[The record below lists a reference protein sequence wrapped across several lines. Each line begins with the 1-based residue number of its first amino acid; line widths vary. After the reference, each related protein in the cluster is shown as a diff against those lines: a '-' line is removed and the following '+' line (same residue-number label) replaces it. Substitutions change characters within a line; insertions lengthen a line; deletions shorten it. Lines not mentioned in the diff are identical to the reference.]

1 MPRIVLGAPVADRA
15 WALPRWLD
23 QIEQQTVQPDA
34 LVFVHTDTGDGTREI
49 LRAAQDR
56 WPVEIVDAPG
66 PVVHRRDRNRDR
78 VGAYSM
84 LADLRNR
91 LLDHALGL
99 NADVI
104 VSLDT
109 DIFLTESTAIEQ
121 LVDRLDKAPLS
132 TPLVYLHEQG
142 VTAGTYNAGYWVDA
156 GSGPER
162 RWRRP
167 SVAEFLNAAGRP
179 RQVDVPMA
187 CVAMRRDVALTCR
200 YRYHEAGED
209 LGFGLDLDRNGLWAD
224 WLTGLHCP
232 HVMDPQKLDAMVPPA
247 CRNGDA
253 LAPASERT

>member
-23 QIEQQTVQPDA
+23 QIEQQTVQPDV

-56 WPVEIVDAPG
+56 WPIEIVDAPG

-99 NADVI
+99 DADVI

-109 DIFLTESTAIEQ
+109 DIFLTEPTAIEQ

-132 TPLVYLHEQG
+132 SLLVYLHELAEQT
-142 VTAGTYNAGYWVDA
+142 TAYNAAWWIDG
-156 GSGPER
+156 GSGPTR
-162 RWRRP
+162 RWRKP
-167 SVAEFLNAAGRP
+167 TPAEVHDRASKP
-179 RQVDVPMA
+179 MQVDIPMA
-187 CVAMRRDVALTCR
+187 VVAMRRDVALTCR

-209 LGFGLDLDRNGLWAD
+209 LGFALDLDRNGLWAD

-232 HVMDPQKLDAMVPPA
+232 HVMDPARLDELVPQITKQG
-247 CRNGDA
+247 RQ
-253 LAPASERT
+253 